1 MERGV
6 KVDTGI
12 DFSAGWPSPESV
24 LAAGHKAVICY
35 VSDSR
40 PGTNFGAKPLTRDWA
55 SRYQQAG
62 VEVVSCYQFGKGD
75 TSDWLG
81 GYDAGVKHA
90 RRALELHFA
99 AGGPPRRPIYMP
111 CDSNPSLDQWN
122 RQASPFFK
130 GCCDV
135 IGLDMVGIYGNSL
148 TIAWAIQDNVA
159 MWFMEHNWG
168 GDGANGHDPAAH
180 LHQVEI
186 DKRTVGGVGVD
197 LDVILKPD
205 YGQWS
210 LAGAQPQQP
219 QGVPMPP
226 RRAMWSPNCDDR
238 PRNVTWLCFHTQE
251 GNGTADSL
259 ARYLDNPA
267 SGVSYNT
274 VGDGGELIDVVPF
287 DRSPW
292 AALGA
297 NGRAD
302 HFCFGGSFSAWSR
315 QQWLDCGML
324 DNAAAWLADRA
335 AVRGLPIAYVGTDGV
350 RTGTPGVI
358 GHVDWT
364 RGAGEGSHT
373 DPGPNFPW
381 DELIARAQRLTTT
394 TPGVDVT
401 PDECRQAIRDVL
413 NEQAPS
419 RVPGSTVSVGLGDCM
434 RNADAA
440 SFIALHAVTDPITSG
455 VAGSTVQM
463 SPQDVW
469 RNAEANSYLAA
480 VQQGPVLLAAVQA
493 LADKYTAVG
502 PAPVP
507 ATDVAAA
514 LRDVLATLTL
524 NAKVA

>member
-1 MERGV
+1 V
-6 KVDTGI
+6 TDTLI
-12 DFSAGWPSPESV
+12 DFSAAFPAPQAV
-24 LAAGHKAVICY
+24 KDAGHKGVACY

-40 PGTNFGAKPLTRDWA
+40 PGTNFGAKPLTRAAADSYRA
-55 SRYQQAG
+55 AG
-62 VEVVSCYQFGKGD
+62 LEVVSIYQFGKGD

-135 IGLDMVGIYGNSL
+135 IGLDMVGLYGNSL

-159 MWFMEHNWG
+159 RWFMEHNWG

-186 DKRTVGGVGVD
+186 DKRQVGGVGVD
-197 LDVILKPD
+197 LDVILRPD

-210 LAGAQPQQP
+210 LAGAQPQP
-219 QGVPMPP
+219 AQGVPMPP

-335 AVRGLPIAYVGTDGV
+335 AVRGIPIAYVGTDGV
-350 RTGTPGVI
+350 RNNQPGVI

-364 RGAGEGSHT
+364 RGANEGSHT

-381 DELIARAQRLTTT
+381 DELTARAQRFTTS
-394 TPGVDVT
+394 PQGVDVT
-401 PDECRQAIRDVL
+401 PDECCQAMRDVL
-413 NEQAPS
+413 NEQAPT
-419 RVPGSTVSVGLGDCM
+419 RVPGSTVNLGLGDCI

-455 VAGSTVQM
+455 VPGSTVQM
-463 SPQDVW
+463 PPRDVW
-469 RNAEANSYLAA
+469 RNADAA
-480 VQQGPVLLAAVQA
+480 GFEE
-493 LADKYTAVG
+493 
-502 PAPVP
+502 
-507 ATDVAAA
+507 VAQMLPQIVARLDA
-514 LRDVLATLTL
+514 IDARL
-524 NAKVA
+524 NAPAGSTAASTPTVGA

>member
-1 MERGV
+1 MPLGGFV
-6 KVDTGI
+6 TDTLI
-12 DFSAGWPSPESV
+12 DFSAAFPPPQAV
-24 LAAGHKAVICY
+24 RDAGHKGVACY

-40 PGTNFGAKPLTRDWA
+40 PGTNFGAKPLTRAAADSYRA
-55 SRYQQAG
+55 AG
-62 VEVVSCYQFGKGD
+62 LEVVSIYQFGKGD

-135 IGLDMVGIYGNSL
+135 IGLDMVGLYGNSL

-159 MWFMEHNWG
+159 TWFMEHNWG
-168 GDGANGHDPAAH
+168 GEGANGHDPAAH

-197 LDVILKPD
+197 LDVILRAD

-210 LAGAQPQQP
+210 LAGAQPQP
-219 QGVPMPP
+219 APGVPMPP

-274 VGDGGELIDVVPF
+274 VGDARELIDVVPF

-335 AVRGLPIAYVGTDGV
+335 TVRGLPIAYVGTDGV
-350 RTGTPGVI
+350 RNNQPGVI

-381 DELIARAQRLTTT
+381 DELIARAQRLTASP
-394 TPGVDVT
+394 TPKVADVEQPQIDQLNRIEALLAQGIGLDTAANPPTYDGKEWAGSPRQIATVARMQAELAATRAADCSRKLDAVLVALAAAPAASGAAVDVT
-401 PDECRQAIRDVL
+401 
-413 NEQAPS
+413 
-419 RVPGSTVSVGLGDCM
+419 
-434 RNADAA
+434 
-440 SFIALHAVTDPITSG
+440 
-455 VAGSTVQM
+455 
-463 SPQDVW
+463 
-469 RNAEANSYLAA
+469 
-480 VQQGPVLLAAVQA
+480 
-493 LADKYTAVG
+493 
-502 PAPVP
+502 
-507 ATDVAAA
+507 AA
-514 LRDVLATLTL
+514 LKAALTTLTL
-524 NAKVA
+524 KASN

>member
-1 MERGV
+1 MT
-6 KVDTGI
+6 DTLI
-12 DFSAGWPSPESV
+12 DFSAAFPAPQAV
-24 LAAGHKAVICY
+24 KDAGHKGVACY

-40 PGTNFGAKPLTRDWA
+40 PGTNFGAKPLTRAAADSYRA
-55 SRYQQAG
+55 AG
-62 VEVVSCYQFGKGD
+62 LEVVSIYQFGKGD

-135 IGLDMVGIYGNSL
+135 IGLDMVGLYGNSL

-159 MWFMEHNWG
+159 RWFMEHNWG

-186 DKRTVGGVGVD
+186 DKRQVGGVGVD
-197 LDVILKPD
+197 LDVILRPD

-210 LAGAQPQQP
+210 LAGAQPQP
-219 QGVPMPP
+219 AQGVPMPP

-335 AVRGLPIAYVGTDGV
+335 AVRGIPIAYVGTDGV
-350 RTGTPGVI
+350 RNNQPGVI

-364 RGAGEGSHT
+364 RGANEGSHT

-381 DELIARAQRLTTT
+381 DELTARAQRFTTS
-394 TPGVDVT
+394 PQGVDVT
-401 PDECRQAIRDVL
+401 PDECCQAMRDVL
-413 NEQAPS
+413 NEQAPT
-419 RVPGSTVSVGLGDCM
+419 RVPGSTVNLGLGDCI

-455 VAGSTVQM
+455 VPGSTVQM
-463 SPQDVW
+463 PPRDVW
-469 RNAEANSYLAA
+469 RNADAA
-480 VQQGPVLLAAVQA
+480 GFEE
-493 LADKYTAVG
+493 
-502 PAPVP
+502 
-507 ATDVAAA
+507 VAQMLPQIVARLDA
-514 LRDVLATLTL
+514 IDARL
-524 NAKVA
+524 NAPAGSTAASTPTVGA

>member
-1 MERGV
+1 MT
-6 KVDTGI
+6 DTLI
-12 DFSAGWPSPESV
+12 DFSAAFPAPQAV
-24 LAAGHKAVICY
+24 KDAGHKGVACY

-40 PGTNFGAKPLTRDWA
+40 PGTNFGAKPLTRAAADSYRA
-55 SRYQQAG
+55 AG
-62 VEVVSCYQFGKGD
+62 LEVVSIYQFGKGD
-75 TSDWLG
+75 TSDWMG

-90 RRALELHFA
+90 HRALELHFA

-135 IGLDMVGIYGNSL
+135 IGLDMVGLYGNSL

-159 MWFMEHNWG
+159 TWFMEHNWG

-186 DKRTVGGVGVD
+186 DKRTVDGVGVD

-210 LAGAQPQQP
+210 AASAQPPQPP
-219 QGVPMPP
+219 QGIPMPP

-238 PRNVTWLCFHTQE
+238 PRSVTWLCFHTQE

-274 VGDGGELIDVVPF
+274 VGDAAELIDVVPF

-335 AVRGLPIAYVGTDGV
+335 TVRGLPIAYVGTDGV
-350 RTGTPGVI
+350 RNNQPGVI

-381 DELIARAQRLTTT
+381 DELIARAQRLTTA

-419 RVPGSTVSVGLGDCM
+419 RVPLPPSGVPVQLGLGDCI

-440 SFIALHAVTDPITSG
+440 TYIALHALTDPIPSA
-455 VAGSTVQM
+455 VPGSTYTA
-463 SPQDVW
+463 PPRDFW
-469 RNAEANSYLAA
+469 ANADSHGYQLL
-480 VQQGPVLLAAVQA
+480 QQAPALLAAVQA
-493 LADKYTAVG
+493 LEAKYTAVG
-502 PAPVP
+502 PATVP
-507 ATDVAAA
+507 ATDVAAS

>member
-1 MERGV
+1 MPLEAFV
-6 KVDTGI
+6 TDTLI
-12 DFSAGWPSPESV
+12 DFSAAFPSPQAV
-24 LAAGHKAVICY
+24 KDAGHKGVACY

-40 PGTNFGAKPLTRDWA
+40 PGTSFGAKPLTRAAADSYRA
-55 SRYQQAG
+55 AG
-62 VEVVSCYQFGKGD
+62 LEVVSIYQFGKGD

-135 IGLDMVGIYGNSL
+135 IGLDMVGLYGNSL
-148 TIAWAIQDNVA
+148 TIAWAVQDNLA
-159 MWFMEHNWG
+159 TWFMEHNWG
-168 GDGANGHDPAAH
+168 GEGRNGHDPAAH

-197 LDVILKPD
+197 LDVILRAD

-210 LAGAQPQQP
+210 LAGAQPQP
-219 QGVPMPP
+219 APGVPMPP

-238 PRNVTWLCFHTQE
+238 PRNVSWLCFHTQE
-251 GNGTADSL
+251 GGGTADSL

-274 VGDGGELIDVVPF
+274 VGDAHELVDVVPF
-287 DRSPW
+287 GRSPW

-335 AVRGLPIAYVGTDGV
+335 QTRGIPIAYVGTDGV
-350 RTGTPGVI
+350 RTGKPGVI

-364 RGAGEGSHT
+364 HGANEGSHT

-381 DELIARAQRLTTT
+381 DELITRAQRFAQPQAQPQQEDDMTPEQDTIMRDIREQLTGSRD
-394 TPGVDVT
+394 PGMYPGFAQLGGKTLVD
-401 PDECRQAIRDVL
+401 
-413 NEQAPS
+413 
-419 RVPGSTVSVGLGDCM
+419 
-434 RNADAA
+434 
-440 SFIALHAVTDPITSG
+440 
-455 VAGSTVQM
+455 
-463 SPQDVW
+463 
-469 RNAEANSYLAA
+469 
-480 VQQGPVLLAAVQA
+480 A
-493 LADKYTAVG
+493 LADCQRELTLVLPNRVNGQTGDTLLGYADNADKYGFENASRL
-502 PAPVP
+502 
-507 ATDVAAA
+507 DA
-514 LRDVLATLTL
+514 LRDKLTAIA
-524 NAKVA
+524 AKVGA

>member
-1 MERGV
+1 MDWNDGNQYHYITDSAAYERACLMYEYRVLSGSTGQMLT
-6 KVDTGI
+6 DTRFAQQRAAMQPLLDGMLYYQKPYNKETPEAQATLFCDLLGHLAPNEMVMLDI
-12 DFSAGWPSPESV
+12 EGDINVPDSADFVRRWCAVVEPRLNT
-24 LAAGHKAVICY
+24 LAWIY
-35 VSDSR
+35 VPQSLS
-40 PGTNFGAKPLTRDWA
+40 GALTRAVTGNRIVKAPKYSGTDQRGPAPSWPHDVHQ
-55 SRYQQAG
+55 YTDKG
-62 VEVVSCYQFGKGD
+62 VFPGGNGPGD
-75 TSDWLG
+75 ANFTDLTVPQML
-81 GYDAGVKHA
+81 DRC
-90 RRALELHFA
+90 RR
-99 AGGPPRRPIYMP
+99 
-111 CDSNPSLDQWN
+111 
-122 RQASPFFK
+122 
-130 GCCDV
+130 
-135 IGLDMVGIYGNSL
+135 
-148 TIAWAIQDNVA
+148 
-159 MWFMEHNWG
+159 
-168 GDGANGHDPAAH
+168 
-180 LHQVEI
+180 
-186 DKRTVGGVGVD
+186 
-197 LDVILKPD
+197 
-205 YGQWS
+205 
-210 LAGAQPQQP
+210 AQPQP
-219 QGVPMPP
+219 APGVPMPP

-274 VGDGGELIDVVPF
+274 VGDASELIDVVPF

-335 AVRGLPIAYVGTDGV
+335 TVRGIPIAYVGTDGV
-350 RTGTPGVI
+350 RNNQPGVI

-381 DELIARAQRLTTT
+381 DELTARAQRLTTA

-413 NEQAPS
+413 NEQAPT
-419 RVPGSTVSVGLGDCM
+419 RVPGSTVTLGLGDCI
-434 RNADAA
+434 RNTDAA
-440 SFIALHAVTDPITSG
+440 AYIAQHAVTDPITSG

-480 VQQGPVLLAAVQA
+480 VEQGPALLAAVQA

-507 ATDVAAA
+507 AADVAAA
-514 LRDVLATLTL
+514 LRGVLATLTL

>member
-1 MERGV
+1 V
-6 KVDTGI
+6 TDTLI
-12 DFSAGWPSPESV
+12 DFSAAFPAPQAV
-24 LAAGHKAVICY
+24 RDAGHKGVACY

-40 PGTNFGAKPLTRDWA
+40 PGTNFGAKPLTRAAADSYRA
-55 SRYQQAG
+55 AG
-62 VEVVSCYQFGKGD
+62 LEVVSIYQFGKGD

-251 GNGTADSL
+251 GGGTADSL

-274 VGDGGELIDVVPF
+274 VGDAAELIDVVPF

-335 AVRGLPIAYVGTDGV
+335 QVRGLPIAYVGTDGV
-350 RTGTPGVI
+350 RTGAPGVI

-364 RGAGEGSHT
+364 RGAGEGTHT

-381 DELIARAQRLTTT
+381 DELIARAQRFTNPPTPT
-394 TPGVDVT
+394 ATPGVDVT

-413 NEQAPS
+413 NEQAPT
-419 RVPGSTVSVGLGDCM
+419 RVPGSTVALGLADCI

-440 SFIALHAVTDPITSG
+440 SFIALHTVTDPITSG
-455 VAGSTVQM
+455 VPGSTVQM
-463 SPQDVW
+463 PPRDVW
-469 RNAEANSYLAA
+469 RNADAA
-480 VQQGPVLLAAVQA
+480 GFEE
-493 LADKYTAVG
+493 
-502 PAPVP
+502 
-507 ATDVAAA
+507 VAQMLPQIVARLDA
-514 LRDVLATLTL
+514 IDARL
-524 NAKVA
+524 NAPAGSTAASTPTVGA

>member
-1 MERGV
+1 ME
-6 KVDTGI
+6 
-12 DFSAGWPSPESV
+12 W
-24 LAAGHKAVICY
+24 
-35 VSDSR
+35 SD
-40 PGTNFGAKPLTRDWA
+40 GN
-55 SRYQQAG
+55 
-62 VEVVSCYQFGKGD
+62 
-75 TSDWLG
+75 
-81 GYDAGVKHA
+81 
-90 RRALELHFA
+90 
-99 AGGPPRRPIYMP
+99 
-111 CDSNPSLDQWN
+111 QWHY
-122 RQASPFFK
+122 
-130 GCCDV
+130 
-135 IGLDMVGIYGNSL
+135 I
-148 TIAWAIQDNVA
+148 T
-159 MWFMEHNWG
+159 
-168 GDGANGHDPAAH
+168 DPAAYAQARLLYEYRVCSGSTGQMLVDTRWVQQRAAMQPLLDGMLYYQKPYNKESPEVQANLFCDLLGH
-180 LHQVEI
+180 LAPNEMVMLDIEGDINVPDPADFMRRWCAVVELRLNTLAWIYVPQSLSGALTRAVTGNRIVKAPKYSGTDQRGPAPSWPYDVHQYT
-186 DKRTVGGVGVD
+186 DKGAFPGGNGPGDANFTDLTVPQMLDRCRTVSV
-197 LDVILKPD
+197 
-205 YGQWS
+205 
-210 LAGAQPQQP
+210 QP

-267 SGVSYNT
+267 SQVAYNT
-274 VGDGGELIDVVPF
+274 VGDAAELIDVVPF

-302 HFCFGGSFSAWSR
+302 HFCFGGSFSAWTR

-335 AVRGLPIAYVGTDGV
+335 TVRNIPIAYVGTDGV
-350 RTGTPGVI
+350 RTNSPGVI

-364 RGAGEGSHT
+364 LGANEGSHT

-419 RVPGSTVSVGLGDCM
+419 RVPGSTVALGLNDCM

-440 SFIALHAVTDPITSG
+440 SFIAQHALTDPIPSA
-455 VAGSTVQM
+455 VPGSTYSAPPAAYWANADSYGYQLAQQV
-463 SPQDVW
+463 PQLV
-469 RNAEANSYLAA
+469 
-480 VQQGPVLLAAVQA
+480 AAVQA
-493 LADKYTAVG
+493 LEAKFAGAGT
-502 PAPVP
+502 APVP